1 MRANQGTNVVNL
13 NLTLELRNLLLNQ
26 RCNRLG
32 ILAARRVRHDALAR
46 IVRAVLH
53 MRHHGLGHLGDRA
66 LLGTDLLARR
76 QLALAINRHKWANLK
91 RRADDRAR
99 GRDATAAQITRQVGR
114 EEPVMQVELVLLD
127 PSGRFLQRGP
137 AIAHIGGIFHQ
148 QAKAR
153 GSCQRID
160 HAHLTALGIAIGKHL
175 RRNAGRT
182 ICARNAR
189 RQRQM
194 QHVLALGDK
203 RLPKLLVLAHAQLRR
218 LRHGARGDLGKKLV
232 RRNRLIQVIV
242 IDNAINLVMEIHD
255 RNIARRKELAGSI
268 GARFTGQDKITHMR
282 LLNYCCANY
291 RTASLNTVQMS
302 TIYQF
307 EPFLLNIFITNISI
321 AAVGQQKQIT
331 PHRLH
336 STDTSTS
343 TKSI

>member
-1 MRANQGTNVVNL
+1 
-13 NLTLELRNLLLNQ
+13 
-26 RCNRLG
+26 
-32 ILAARRVRHDALAR
+32 
-46 IVRAVLH
+46 
-53 MRHHGLGHLGDRA
+53 MRHYGLGHLGDCA

-76 QLALAINRHKWANLK
+76 QLALAINRHKRANLK
-91 RRADDRAR
+91 RRADDCAR
-99 GRDATAAQITRQVGR
+99 SRNAPTAQIARQIGR

-127 PSGRFLQRGP
+127 PSSRFLQRGP
-137 AIAHIGGIFHQ
+137 AIAHVGGIFHQ

-153 GSCQRID
+153 GSCQRIN
-160 HAHLTALGIAIGKHL
+160 HAHLAALGITVGKHL
-175 RRNAGRT
+175 RRNAGRA
-182 ICARNAR
+182 IRARNTR

-194 QHVLALGDK
+194 QHILALGNE
-203 RLPKLLVLAHAQLRR
+203 RLPKLLVLAHTQLRR
-218 LRHGARGDLGKKLV
+218 LGHSARGDLGKKLV

-282 LLNYCCANY
+282 LLKYCCANY
-291 RTASLNTVQMS
+291 RTANLNTVQMS

-307 EPFLLNIFITNISI
+307 ELLALNIFITNISI
-321 AAVGQQKQIT
+321 AAMDQSRQNR
-331 PHRLH
+331 PLRLH